1 MSIRFSR
8 SIVRCTL
15 AALVAGVSMP
25 RPAQAAESLPLSQAL
40 HLAQERSQQLAAH
53 ASAAA
58 AARDMALA
66 AAKRPD
72 PVLRFGVDNLPI
84 DGADRFSLT
93 RDFMTMRSVGVM
105 QELTRSEKL
114 QARATRFEREAA
126 VAGAERALAM
136 ATLQQDT
143 AMAWLDRHFQE
154 QIRDALVRQL
164 EEALLQIEAA
174 DAAYRGGRGSQA
186 DVFAARSS
194 RAQIE
199 DRIAEAERRVAT
211 ATTQLARWVGDPATA
226 PLAPPEPMD
235 AVPHADDLEPW
246 LRQQHPQIVL
256 LARQEDVA
264 RAEAEIA
271 RSERNPDWTVEATFS
286 QRGPAYSNLVS
297 FNVSVPLPWNRKDRQ
312 DRELSA
318 RLAIVRRLRAE
329 REEATRVRVA
339 EARTMLQEWRSG
351 GERLRRYDAT
361 LVPLAAER
369 TRAALAAYR
378 GGAGPLGAVLDARR
392 GEIDVLVERLRLAS
406 DTARAWAQLNYLIP
420 QGHDPK

>member
-15 AALVAGVSMP
+15 AVLVAGVAMP
-25 RPAQAAESLPLSQAL
+25 RPAQAAEPLSLSQAL

-58 AARDMALA
+58 AAHDMAVA

-72 PVLRFGVDNLPI
+72 PVLRVGVDNLPI

-114 QARATRFEREAA
+114 QARAARFEREAA

-136 ATLQQDT
+136 ATLQRET
-143 AMAWLDRHFQE
+143 ALAWLDRHFQE
-154 QIRDALVRQL
+154 QIRDALVRQRD
-164 EEALLQIEAA
+164 EASLQVQAA

-211 ATTQLARWVGDPATA
+211 ATTQLARWVGDPAAA

-264 RAEAEIA
+264 QAEAEIA
-271 RSERNPDWTVEATFS
+271 RSERRPDWTVEATFS

-297 FNVSVPLPWNRKDRQ
+297 FNVSVPLPWNRRDRQ

-318 RLAIVRRLRAE
+318 RLAIVRRLGAE
-329 REEATRVRVA
+329 REEATRARVA
-339 EARTMLQEWRSG
+339 EARAMLQEWRSG

-369 TRAALAAYR
+369 TRAAVAAYR

-392 GEIDVLVERLRLAS
+392 SEIDVLVERLRLAS
-406 DTARAWAQLNYLIP
+406 DTARLWAQLNYLIP